1 MIIGVSNN
9 FVEGLDQAITLCLPC
24 HVTAAPNV
32 IGMIQKPAKA
42 QQSLH
47 NVANCLMVSDVSTLQ
62 SVAIPQLHQHE
73 SICLVSR
80 IEVGLS

>member
-1 MIIGVSNN
+1 MIIRVSNN
-9 FVEGLDQAITLCLPC
+9 FVQGLDQPITECLLS
-24 HVTAAPNV
+24 HVTGAPNV
-32 IGMIQKPAKA
+32 LGMIQKPAKA

-47 NVANCLMVSDVSTLQ
+47 NAASILTSDVSTVQ
-62 SVAIPQLHQHE
+62 SFVIKQMHQHE